1 MNAKAQNYLGP
12 NKEVPKKERA
22 TWRFKVKAWCKE
34 LNDGKNPRLDVV
46 KQAEIL
52 TNLYE
57 LMCNGYDYFSS
68 DDVFQSIGIGRVEL
82 FYAVLQ
88 FIDKSEGKAGLVK
101 KSIGFI
107 INKGYGN
114 SDLIHELV
122 NILEMPEAKY
132 EVIELTEKMLSELMR
147 PQMSSKKSSYSY
159 NDDYT
164 ISQQK
169 NNLAEL
175 GFMLH
180 ASLFEYDEAI
190 QFYKKYAYHRDNEVK
205 LYMLIGLLFQEGQTE
220 YIKKELEMAQRQ
232 GEKLRS
238 SLVKLLETINETG
251 ILPRSIY

>member
-1 MNAKAQNYLGP
+1 M
-12 NKEVPKKERA
+12 
-22 TWRFKVKAWCKE
+22 
-34 LNDGKNPRLDVV
+34 
-46 KQAEIL
+46 
-52 TNLYE
+52 
-57 LMCNGYDYFSS
+57 
-68 DDVFQSIGIGRVEL
+68 
-82 FYAVLQ
+82 
-88 FIDKSEGKAGLVK
+88 K

-238 SLVKLLETINETG
+238 SLMKLLETINETG